1 MDKPPIRPSTSAPS
15 AASHPPSRSM
25 RDLGD
30 SHEEKLPALEEE
42 DKLTKL
48 LHGVIH
54 IAVKILA
61 VLMVLVILWGVADV
75 AYVMYQRLTIPEHF
89 MLLTVTDILAIFGS
103 FMAVLIAIEIFINIT
118 LYIKRDVLPIK
129 MVIATALMAI
139 SRKVIML
146 DFKDLEPLYIFG
158 IAAVIVA
165 LGVTYWLISYKPQV
179 VKQEE
184 R

>member
-1 MDKPPIRPSTSAPS
+1 MDKPPVRPSSSAPS
-15 AASHPPSRSM
+15 ASRPPSRGM

-30 SHEEKLPALEEE
+30 SHEEKLPPVEE
-42 DKLTKL
+42 DALTKI
-48 LHGVIH
+48 LHAIIH
-54 IAVKILA
+54 FAVRVLA

-89 MLLTVTDILAIFGS
+89 MLLTVSDILVIFGS

-146 DFKDLEPLYIFG
+146 DFKDLEPRYIFA

-179 VKQEE
+179 VKQDE

>member
-1 MDKPPIRPSTSAPS
+1 MEKPPVRPSSSAPS
-15 AASHPPSRSM
+15 RPPSRGM

-30 SHEEKLPALEEE
+30 SHEEKLPPVEE
-42 DKLTKL
+42 DTLSKV
-48 LHGVIH
+48 LHGIIH
-54 IAVKILA
+54 FAVKVLA

-75 AYVMYQRLTIPEHF
+75 GYVMYQRLVAEPF
-89 MLLTVTDILAIFGS
+89 MLLTVTDMLALFGS

-139 SRKVIML
+139 ARKVIML

-165 LGVTYWLISYKPQV
+165 LGLTYWLISYKPQPI
-179 VKQEE
+179 KQDE

>member
-15 AASHPPSRSM
+15 AASHPPNRSM

-30 SHEEKLPALEEE
+30 SHEEKLPVVEE
-42 DKLTKL
+42 DTLTKL

-54 IAVKILA
+54 FAVRVLA

-75 AYVMYQRLTIPEHF
+75 AYVMYQRLVIPEHF

>member
-1 MDKPPIRPSTSAPS
+1 MDKPPVRPSTPAPS
-15 AASHPPSRSM
+15 ASAKPSSRSM

-30 SHEEKLPALEEE
+30 SHEEKLPAAVE
-42 DKLTKL
+42 DGLIKV
-48 LHGVIH
+48 LHNIIH
-54 IAVKILA
+54 IAVRALA
-61 VLMVLVILWGVADV
+61 VLMTLVILWGVADV
-75 AYVMYQRLTIPEHF
+75 VFVIYQRALAEPF
-89 MLLTVTDILAIFGS
+89 LLLTFTDILAIFGS

-139 SRKVIML
+139 ARKVIML
-146 DFKDLEPLYIFG
+146 DFKDIAPMYIFA

-165 LGVTYWLISYKPQV
+165 LGLTYWLISYKPKPIQ
-179 VKQEE
+179 QEE

>member
-1 MDKPPIRPSTSAPS
+1 MDKPPVRPSTSAPP
-15 AASHPPSRSM
+15 AAGRPPSRGM

-30 SHEEKLPALEEE
+30 SHEEKLPPVEE
-42 DKLTKL
+42 DDALTKL

-54 IAVKILA
+54 FAVRVLA

-89 MLLTVTDILAIFGS
+89 MLLTVSDILVIFGS
-103 FMAVLIAIEIFINIT
+103 FMAVLIAIEIFVNIT
-118 LYIKRDVLPIK
+118 VYIKRDALPIK
-129 MVIATALMAI
+129 MVIATALMAVA
-139 SRKVIML
+139 RKVIML
-146 DFKDLEPLYIFG
+146 DFKDLDWPYILA
-158 IAAVIVA
+158 IAAVTLA
-165 LGVTYWLISYKPQV
+165 LGLTYWLISYKPQP